1 MSDAPKKSYRTGV
14 LLLLTLVYGFNF
26 IDRQIVGILA
36 PWIQTDLDLTNTQL
50 GLLIGL
56 AFAAFYTIMGIPLAF
71 LADRINRVSLLSAA
85 LAVWS
90 GFTALTGVS
99 QNFLHIAFARVG
111 VGIGEAG
118 GSPPSH
124 SMISDFYGKEE
135 RAGALGV
142 YSLGIPLGIMVAYF
156 LTAALMG
163 SDPDTV
169 DWRRIFILLGFMG
182 LFLAVIVRLMVV
194 EPQRGAIDAEGTPDL
209 PSIKFNDSYKS
220 LAMFLGFIVAFA
232 FLTQLLN
239 ASDMFLGTSLNWDV
253 VTIMIM
259 LFGVIVAIMTR
270 LSIQTPEKRKL
281 IGKQPKT
288 TKAPSGY
295 IPLGQSFRDANLPP
309 RALVFGGVLAAL
321 IIGVITGIVSILVL
335 VLVSFFLITMFLL
348 SLQPGVMTILSIKSW
363 WWMALGI
370 AFASFASYA
379 ISGFQTKFLRLLDP
393 DFSPRTFIIWI
404 GIINGTF
411 YVAGT
416 FFGAKLVDW
425 RAKKDIRAYGTIPAI
440 SILLAF
446 PLAMAAFWAPSVV
459 LHLAIG
465 AALQL
470 CLGVYLGP
478 SFAIAQTL
486 APIKLRAM
494 STALFFFVLNMIALG
509 GGPTF
514 AGAMIDVF
522 INKGAG
528 ELGATRS
535 AMYVTFGAYIL
546 AFFFYMLV
554 RKSLPKDWADA
565 EARNEQASST

>member
-1 MSDAPKKSYRTGV
+1 MKNVEGKTTVTPRYRKFI
-14 LLLLTLVYGFNF
+14 LILLTLVYGFNF

-36 PWIQTDLDLTNTQL
+36 PWIQADLGLTNTQL
-50 GLLIGL
+50 GLLVGL

-71 LADRINRVSLLSAA
+71 LADRMNRVTLLSLA

-90 GFTALTGVS
+90 GFTAMTGFA
-99 QNFLHIAFARVG
+99 QNFIHIALARVG

-142 YSLGIPLGIMVAYF
+142 YSLGIPLGIMSAYF
-156 LTAALMG
+156 LTAALLG
-163 SDPDTV
+163 TDAETV
-169 DWRRIFILLGFMG
+169 NWRRIFISLGIFG
-182 LFLAVIVRLMVV
+182 IILALVV
-194 EPQRGAIDAEGTPDL
+194 KVAIREPERGAMETGTK
-209 PSIKFNDSYKS
+209 I
-220 LAMFLGFIVAFA
+220 
-232 FLTQLLN
+232 
-239 ASDMFLGTSLNWDV
+239 
-253 VTIMIM
+253 
-259 LFGVIVAIMTR
+259 
-270 LSIQTPEKRKL
+270 
-281 IGKQPKT
+281 
-288 TKAPSGY
+288 PSGY
-295 IPLGQSFRDANLPP
+295 IPLGQSFAQSNLPP
-309 RALVFGGVLAAL
+309 RIGLFGGLLALLMGAWAFGF
-321 IIGVITGIVSILVL
+321 ISWIFVIPFVIFIV
-335 VLVSFFLITMFLL
+335 TMFLL

-379 ISGFQTKFLRLLDP
+379 ISGFQTKFLRLLEP

-416 FFGAKLVDW
+416 YFGAKLVDW
-425 RAKKDIRAYGTIPAI
+425 KAKTDIRAYGTIPAI
-440 SILLAF
+440 SILLAL
-446 PLAMAAFWAPSVV
+446 PLALAAFWAPSIA

-465 AALQL
+465 AVLQI

-486 APIKLRAM
+486 APVKLRAM

-514 AGAMIDVF
+514 AGIMIDVF
-522 INKGAG
+522 LGRG
-528 ELGATRS
+528 EAELEATRL

-546 AFFFYMLV
+546 AFIFYMCV
-554 RKSLPKDWADA
+554 RITLPNDWEAA
-565 EARNEQASST
+565 EARNEG

>member
-1 MSDAPKKSYRTGV
+1 MKDNRTAV
-14 LLLLTLVYGFNF
+14 LFLLTLVYGFNF

-36 PWIQTDLDLTNTQL
+36 PWIQADLGLTNTQL
-50 GLLIGL
+50 GLLVGL
-56 AFAAFYTIMGIPLAF
+56 AFASFYTIMGIPLAF
-71 LADRINRVSLLSAA
+71 LADKMNRVTLLSIA

-90 GFTALTGVS
+90 GFTALTGVA
-99 QNFLHIAFARVG
+99 QNFLHIALARVG

-142 YSLGIPLGIMVAYF
+142 YSLGIPLGIMAAYF
-156 LTAALMG
+156 FTAALMG
-163 SDPDTV
+163 ADAEAV
-169 DWRRIFILLGFMG
+169 NWRRIFIILGATG
-182 LFLAVIVRLMVV
+182 IILAIIVRIAIR
-194 EPQRGAIDAEGTPDL
+194 EPERGAMEKG
-209 PSIKFNDSYKS
+209 
-220 LAMFLGFIVAFA
+220 G
-232 FLTQLLN
+232 
-239 ASDMFLGTSLNWDV
+239 ASAS
-253 VTIMIM
+253 
-259 LFGVIVAIMTR
+259 A
-270 LSIQTPEKRKL
+270 
-281 IGKQPKT
+281 
-288 TKAPSGY
+288 GY
-295 IPLGQSFRDANLPP
+295 IPLGQSVAE
-309 RALVFGGVLAAL
+309 AAL
-321 IIGVITGIVSILVL
+321 IPRFVIFGALFAALIGSWSIGLISWVFVIPFAIFIV
-335 VLVSFFLITMFLL
+335 TMFLL
-348 SLQPGVMTILSIKSW
+348 SLQPGVMTILSIPSW

-379 ISGFQTKFLRLLDP
+379 ISGFQTKFLRLLEP
-393 DFSPRTFIIWI
+393 DFNPRTYIMWI

-425 RAKKDIRAYGTIPAI
+425 RAKTDIRAYGTIPAI

-446 PLAMAAFWAPSVV
+446 PLALAAFWAPTVA
-459 LHLAIG
+459 LHLIIG
-465 AALQL
+465 AALQI

-522 INKGAG
+522 LETGKD
-528 ELGATRS
+528 ELNATRL
-535 AMYVTFGAYIL
+535 AMYVTFGAYVL
-546 AFFFYMLV
+546 AFIFYMLV
-554 RKSLPKDWADA
+554 RVTLPKDWAEA
-565 EARNEQASST
+565 ERRNEVDSTV